1 MLLKN
6 TRIIS
11 VCLFLFLFAGVQNI
25 FGQSR
30 LHNSIRIKKNEL
42 GKMGDKLVMDFDI
55 LIHNVHV
62 SANNR
67 LVLTPVIRD
76 TIDGKQQFLPASLI
90 NGKTRDKL
98 YKRGLILTGMEK
110 DLSVHSVFRADKK
123 DVDKVISYK
132 TSITYE
138 PWMKNASVYLS
149 ADLCGCDGSAKDYTE
164 YLVANGI
171 TGPEKIVEPKGIKP
185 DFGIYT
191 PHVAFIAPPREEKK
205 ERSSAGE
212 AYLIF
217 GQGEWNI
224 SPDMYNNRSELA
236 KIEQSLNYIRE
247 EPSAR
252 ITKLHIKAYASVE
265 GSYEMNLALSQKR
278 AGSLLGYVDK
288 VYTFP
293 KETDVLS
300 EGLGEDWT
308 RLAELIEK
316 DTKLD
321 NKGQLLNII
330 HTVGI
335 HEGREKKLMDMDEGR
350 PYKYMLETLFPLLR
364 RTDYKI
370 EYNVPSFT
378 IEKGKQLLNSKPGML
393 SLDEMFR
400 IANTY
405 EKGSA
410 AFNNVFKTAAAIYPS
425 DKTASI
431 NAASVLILEKDYKAA
446 EELLEGY
453 ADEPAAWNNL
463 GIVYMS
469 GLRLGEAEKYL
480 AKAKDMGVE
489 EAVYN
494 LGILEELKVAVQKYE
509 TQGPADP
516 G

>member
-11 VCLFLFLFAGVQNI
+11 VCLFLFLFTGVQNI

-30 LHNSIRIKKNEL
+30 LHNSIQIKKNEL

-67 LVLTPVIRD
+67 LILTPIIRD
-76 TIDGKQQFLPASLI
+76 TIDGKQQILPASLI

-98 YKRGLILTGMEK
+98 YKRGLILTGIEK
-110 DLSVHSVFRADKK
+110 DLTVHSVFRADKK

-138 PWMKNASVYLS
+138 PWMKDASVYLS
-149 ADLCGCDGSAKDYTE
+149 ADLCGCDGSARDYTE
-164 YLVANGI
+164 YFVANGI
-171 TGPEKIVEPKGIKP
+171 TGPEKIVKPKGIKP
-185 DFGIYT
+185 DFSIYT

-205 ERSSAGE
+205 ERSSVGE

-217 GQGEWNI
+217 EQGKWSI
-224 SPDMYNNRSELA
+224 SPDMYNNRTELA
-236 KIEQSLNYIRE
+236 KIEQSLDYIRE
-247 EPSAR
+247 EPTAR
-252 ITKLHIKAYASVE
+252 ITKLHIKAYASIE
-265 GSYEMNLALSQKR
+265 GSYETNLTLSQKR
-278 AGSLLGYVDK
+278 AKSLLDYIGK
-288 VYTFP
+288 AYTFS
-293 KETDVLS
+293 KETSILS

-308 RLAELIEK
+308 RLTELIEK

-321 NKGQLLNII
+321 DKEQILNII

-335 HEGREKKLMDMDEGR
+335 YDGREKKLMDMNGGR

-370 EYNVPSFT
+370 EYYVPSFT
-378 IEKGKQLLNSKPGML
+378 IERGKQLLNSKPGML

-405 EKGSA
+405 EKGSE

-425 DKTASI
+425 DKIASI
-431 NAASVLILEKDYKAA
+431 NAASALILEKDYKAA
-446 EELLEGY
+446 KKQLERY
-453 ADEPAAWNNL
+453 MDEPAVWNAL
-463 GIVYMS
+463 AIVYMS
-469 GLRLGEAEKYL
+469 ELQIPEAEKYL
-480 AKAKDMGVE
+480 AKAKGQGVE

-494 LGILEELKVAVQKYE
+494 EGILQKLKAAIQKYE
-509 TQGPADP
+509 TEGS
-516 G
+516 GK